1 MKPFHPLHAVL
12 IAALLAALPAQAQ
25 IYQYKDASGK
35 TVLSDRPPPTGGMPA
50 KTHSAGGVVNGEESA
65 KKEASA
71 PKSLAERDL
80 EFKKRQ
86 QEQREAADKAQK
98 QAADKATRAEDC
110 ERARRQLQLL
120 ESGER
125 IATRDAQGEHA
136 FMEDD
141 QRAAEIGR
149 ARKFIAEVC
158 K

>member
-65 KKEASA
+65 
-71 PKSLAERDL
+71 KSLAERDL